1 MNKEEVEM
9 LERAIDSYVH
19 LLFCDI
25 DEYKETGNTEPI
37 QDCYSEIRKYKA
49 IKEKL

>member
-1 MNKEEVEM
+1 MNKEEIEM
-9 LERAIDSYVH
+9 LKRAIDSYVH

-37 QDCYSEIRKYKA
+37 QDCYSEIRKYKT